1 VWFIQPETVIAMRL
15 ITIVVSSLLS
25 LLPTIVLAQGSAE
38 AGKTQFQTC
47 AACHGTEAQGNADLK
62 APRLSHL
69 QPQYIEQQ
77 LRNFREGIRGGEGS
91 SEAAQQMGPMAASL
105 PDAQAIA
112 DVAAYIG
119 TLPGGRPPAKVN
131 GDPVLGAD
139 YFNQFCGAC
148 HGAKAQGNVLMTAVA
163 PTLAGASDWYLVT
176 QLQAFQ
182 AGVRGVHKND
192 IGGRQMRPMSLLLPN
207 EKVIE
212 DVVTFIYG
220 LGE

>member
-1 VWFIQPETVIAMRL
+1 MRPIIIAV
-15 ITIVVSSLLS
+15 TSLLS
-25 LLPTIVLAQGSAE
+25 LLPVIAFAEGAAQ
-38 AGKTQFQTC
+38 AGKVHFQSC
-47 AACHGTEAQGNADLK
+47 AACHGAEAQGIADLK

-77 LRNFREGIRGGEGS
+77 LRNFRGGTRGGEGTS
-91 SEAAQQMGPMAASL
+91 AAAQQMAPMAASL
-105 PDAQAIA
+105 PDEQAIA
-112 DVAAYIG
+112 DVAAYIA
-119 TLPGGRPPAKVN
+119 TLPGGRPPAVVD

-148 HGAKAQGNVLMTAVA
+148 HGAEAQGNELMTAIA
-163 PTLAGASDWYLVT
+163 PTLAGASDWYLVA
-176 QLQAFQ
+176 QLKAFR
-182 AGVRGVHKND
+182 AGTRGVHQDD
-192 IGGRQMRPMSLLLPN
+192 IGGRQMRPMSLLLPD

>member
-1 VWFIQPETVIAMRL
+1 MRPL
-15 ITIVVSSLLS
+15 TLVVSSLLS
-25 LLPTIVLAQGSAE
+25 LLPAIAIAQGSAE
-38 AGKTQFQTC
+38 AGKAHFQPC
-47 AACHGTEAQGNADLK
+47 AACHGAEAQGNAALK

-77 LRNFREGIRGGEGS
+77 LRNFRAGIRGGEGS
-91 SEAAQQMGPMAASL
+91 SEAAQQMRPMAATI
-105 PDAQAIA
+105 PDEQAIA
-112 DVAAYIG
+112 DVAAYIV
-119 TLPGGRPPAKVN
+119 TLPGGRPPAQVS
-131 GDPVLGAD
+131 GDAALGAD

-148 HGAKAQGNVLMTAVA
+148 HGAKAQGNALMTAIA

-176 QLQAFQ
+176 QLKAFQ
-182 AGVRGVHKND
+182 AGVRGVHEND

-207 EKVIE
+207 DKVIE